1 MRYELADIYNRF
13 RSEED
18 IRKKIKIL
26 KQFRDKQ
33 LKYDI
38 KWDNLIA
45 VWEKKLN

>member
-26 KQFRDKQ
+26 KQLRDKQ

-38 KWDNLIA
+38 KWDNLIDI
-45 VWEKKLN
+45 WEKKLN